1 MNMLSLFNW
10 LGNTSVGLAIQES
23 NWGIATGEMVH
34 LLALAA
40 MGGTILLVDLR
51 LFGIGMKRQPA
62 SRLAREL
69 SPVFWTSLAV
79 MFVSGVLILSGET
92 MKCYYN
98 PAFRLKML
106 LLFFALLFHATFHRN
121 AVASATGT
129 VSSFRSKSAAALSLA
144 LWLSVGLAGRAI
156 GYL

>member
-1 MNMLSLFNW
+1 MILSIFNW
-10 LGNTSVGLAIQES
+10 LGNTSLGLAIQES
-23 NWGIATGEMVH
+23 NWGIAIGEMVH
-34 LLALAA
+34 LVALAA
-40 MGGTILLVDLR
+40 LGGTILLVDLR
-51 LFGIGMKRQPA
+51 LFGVGLKRQPA

-69 SPVFWTSLAV
+69 SPIFWTSLAV
-79 MFVSGVLILSGET
+79 IFVSGVLILSGET

-106 LLFFALLFHATFHRN
+106 LLFFALLFHATFHRS

-129 VSSFRSKSAAALSLA
+129 VSSFRSKSVAALSLA
-144 LWLSVGLAGRAI
+144 LWLGVGLAGRAI